1 MSGITCW
8 DMMLSSSSYLQR
20 VTAFFESYFE
30 IPKFYYAEKKRVI
43 RTEAIHALMR
53 QLVGM
58 GVFQDEEDVRK
69 EALTDYDVMLP
80 PTE

>member
-1 MSGITCW
+1 MEC
-8 DMMLSSSSYLQR
+8 SYLQR
-20 VTAFFESYFE
+20 VISFFESYFE
-30 IPKFYYAEKKRVI
+30 IPKFYYAERKRLI
-43 RTEAIHALMR
+43 REEAIYDLMR

-69 EALTDYDVMLP
+69 EALIDFDVVLP

>member
-1 MSGITCW
+1 MG
-8 DMMLSSSSYLQR
+8 DSYLKR
-20 VTAFFESYFE
+20 TTDFFESYFE

-43 RTEAIHALMR
+43 RTEAIHDLMW

-58 GVFQDEEDVRK
+58 GVFQDEDDVRK
-69 EALTDYDVMLP
+69 KALMDYDVVLP

>member
-1 MSGITCW
+1 MDG
-8 DMMLSSSSYLQR
+8 SYLKR
-20 VTAFFESYFE
+20 VTDFFESYFE
-30 IPKFYYAEKKRVI
+30 IPKFYYTERKRLI
-43 RTEAIHALMR
+43 REESIYDLMR
-53 QLVGM
+53 HLVGM

>member
-1 MSGITCW
+1 MEC
-8 DMMLSSSSYLQR
+8 SYIQR

-43 RTEAIHALMR
+43 RTEVIHDLMR
-53 QLVGM
+53 HLVGM

-69 EALTDYDVMLP
+69 EALMDYDVVLP

>member
-1 MSGITCW
+1 MGG
-8 DMMLSSSSYLQR
+8 SYLQR

-30 IPKFYYAEKKRVI
+30 IPKFYYAERKRLI
-43 RTEAIHALMR
+43 REEAIYDLMR

-58 GVFQDEEDVRK
+58 GVFQDEDDVRK
-69 EALTDYDVMLP
+69 EALMDFDVVLP

>member
-1 MSGITCW
+1 
-8 DMMLSSSSYLQR
+8 MLSSSSYLQR

-43 RTEAIHALMR
+43 RPEAIHDLMR

>member
-1 MSGITCW
+1 MGG
-8 DMMLSSSSYLQR
+8 SYLQR

-43 RTEAIHALMR
+43 RTEAIQDLMR
-53 QLVGM
+53 QLIGM
-58 GVFQDEEDVRK
+58 GVFQDEDDVRK
-69 EALTDYDVMLP
+69 EALMDYDVVLP

>member
-1 MSGITCW
+1 MG
-8 DMMLSSSSYLQR
+8 DSYLKR
-20 VTAFFESYFE
+20 TTDFFESYFE

-43 RTEAIHALMR
+43 RTEAIHDLMW

>member
-1 MSGITCW
+1 MSSITCW

>member
-1 MSGITCW
+1 MGG
-8 DMMLSSSSYLQR
+8 SYLRR
-20 VTAFFESYFE
+20 VTHFFEDFFE
-30 IPKFYYAEKKRVI
+30 IPKFYYVNGSDVI
-43 RTEAIHALMR
+43 REEAVQDLIR

-69 EALTDYDVMLP
+69 EALMDYDVVLP

>member
-1 MSGITCW
+1 MG
-8 DMMLSSSSYLQR
+8 DSYLKR
-20 VTAFFESYFE
+20 ATDFFESYFE
-30 IPKFYYAEKKRVI
+30 IPKFYYTERKRLI
-43 RTEAIHALMR
+43 REEAIYDLMR

>member
-1 MSGITCW
+1 MGG
-8 DMMLSSSSYLQR
+8 SYIQR

-30 IPKFYYAEKKRVI
+30 IPDFYYQDAKRVI
-43 RTEAIHALMR
+43 RPEAVQDLMR

-69 EALTDYDVMLP
+69 EALADYDVMLP

>member
-1 MSGITCW
+1 MEC
-8 DMMLSSSSYLQR
+8 SYLQR

-43 RTEAIHALMR
+43 RTEAIQDLMR

-58 GVFQDEEDVRK
+58 GVFQDEESVRR
-69 EALTDYDVMLP
+69 EALTDFDVVLP
-80 PTE
+80 KL

>member
-1 MSGITCW
+1 MGG
-8 DMMLSSSSYLQR
+8 SYLQR

-43 RTEAIHALMR
+43 REEAIYDLMR
-53 QLVGM
+53 KLVETD
-58 GVFQDEEDVRK
+58 VFQDEEDVRK
-69 EALTDYDVMLP
+69 EALTDYDVVLP

>member
-1 MSGITCW
+1 MPLSRTYTERIPPRSLNGI
-8 DMMLSSSSYLQR
+8 R
-20 VTAFFESYFE
+20 SYFE

-53 QLVGM
+53 QLVGL
-58 GVFQDEEDVRK
+58 GVFQDEDDVRK

>member
-1 MSGITCW
+1 MEC
-8 DMMLSSSSYLQR
+8 SYLQR

-43 RTEAIHALMR
+43 RTEAIQDLMR
-53 QLVGM
+53 QLIGM

-69 EALTDYDVMLP
+69 EALMDFDVVLP